1 MVGSQSGNVTYLN
14 LTNGS
19 SLDMTPLGGGV
30 VGLGASDGWIA
41 ATTTNGVVWGMKRY
55 GDTVWETSVN
65 TGFAS
70 APIVINGVVYT
81 GGLDQTVRAY
91 TAPGTAIP

>member
-1 MVGSQSGNVTYLN
+1 
-14 LTNGS
+14 
-19 SLDMTPLGGGV
+19 
-30 VGLGASDGWIA
+30 
-41 ATTTNGVVWGMKRY
+41 MKRY

-81 GGLDQTVRAY
+81 EVSIRRS
-91 TAPGTAIP
+91 APTPHRGPRSP